1 MIRSFLVLPTFAL
14 AFAFLSGGCGGGS
27 TSVSPPPP
35 PQNIPTLTSIAPSA
49 AVVGS
54 PTINLVVF
62 GANFENGA
70 AVEWNGTALSSS
82 WVSSTEM
89 TATIPAS
96 DIVSVGN
103 AKVTVTNPSPGG
115 GTSAAQTFAIVAAPA
130 ATTWVR
136 SVAGITTAKNI
147 VWDAAHGKLYVT
159 IPSTDTTAPNTVVA
173 VDPVTATAGT
183 PVAAGNDPDLLSIS
197 SDSSYLWVGLDGANV
212 VQRFLLPGL
221 TKDISIPVPL
231 DPTGGLQQPV
241 GLQAAPV
248 SPHTVALVAGSLNFS
263 PPSGRSI
270 YVYDDASQR
279 PNVVTST
286 TQGDGPT
293 ILWTQWGA
301 NDSTMYAYAS
311 QYAPSG
317 GGGIG
322 TLDVTSSG
330 VSLVS
335 HFEGFLLPLTA
346 QYDKGKGILYSNT
359 YAEAFNPTDGSLA
372 GSFDLVGGSERV
384 CTADSSLG
392 HYYCVVVY
400 SAGGTDVDLFEL
412 WVFDLSTYA
421 LINRIYLGAS
431 AAQNPSLVTGGPI
444 QIVRWGNAGLALV
457 TNTGALSGS
466 GGLFLID
473 GAAVNPNVA
482 PDVSS
487 GLSPSAYGFM
497 ASLAPQEG
505 PAGGGNVTVTVKGSN
520 FTPDSTAC
528 VNCDYLNWRFLPTS
542 YVSSQQL
549 TVTIP
554 ATLLAR
560 SGQLPINVF
569 DPGSNLFSP
578 NSLTFTIG
586 PAADSSGAQV
596 TPLQLAGLAMVWD
609 ASSALLYVG
618 AADYDV
624 NYPNSIVAVDGKSG
638 SIVKAQ
644 NVTTNPYVLS
654 VSANG
659 QYLYTG
665 FGGATVMTQFQLPG
679 LGSPL
684 TWALTNPSVSQSA
697 AYWAGDIKAAPID
710 PHTSSV
716 TLFNFTSDP
725 TETGG
730 VVIYDD
736 NLERSNSVPGW
747 GGGQAIPTVYDT
759 LAWGSTD
766 GILTGASA
774 SGYNGGPLFE
784 FQVNPAG
791 ATLLA
796 AGTASFNV
804 GQIHSDFGT
813 GLIYSDDGKVADPNT
828 QTIVGTFNASGLA
841 APDSSL
847 NRVFILG
854 QTSTQAGTSSYT
866 VQSFDEKSYALVS
879 SITLSNLVGSPIEL
893 IRWGNSGLAILTVN
907 QGSGSP
913 GMLYLVQD
921 TTFVSAADVG
931 VSPLLQRRELVQ
943 RRWNRISKVDIVKM
957 VQARRTAGL
966 H

>member
-1 MIRSFLVLPTFAL
+1 LN
-14 AFAFLSGGCGGGS
+14 GS
-27 TSVSPPPP
+27 
-35 PQNIPTLTSIAPSA
+35 
-49 AVVGS
+49 
-54 PTINLVVF
+54 
-62 GANFENGA
+62 NFENGA
-70 AVEWNGTALSSS
+70 TVEWNGTTLMSS
-82 WVSSTEM
+82 WVSATEM
-89 TATIPAS
+89 TASIPAS
-96 DIVSVGN
+96 DIASVGS

-159 IPSTDTTAPNTVVA
+159 IPSTDTTAPNTVVGI
-173 VDPVTATAGT
+173 DPMTATAGT
-183 PVAAGNDPDLLSIS
+183 PVAAGNDPDLLSVS
-197 SDSSYLWVGLDGANV
+197 SDSSYLWVGLDGANT

-221 TKDISIPVPL
+221 TKDISISVPL
-231 DPTGGLQQPV
+231 DSAGSPQQPV

-248 SPHTVALVAGSLNFS
+248 SPHTVALIAGSLNFS
-263 PPSGRSI
+263 PSGRSI
-270 YVYDDASQR
+270 YVYDDTTQR
-279 PNVVTST
+279 PTSITST
-286 TQGDGPT
+286 NQGNGPT
-293 ILWTQWGA
+293 IFWTQWGA
-301 NDSTMYAYAS
+301 NDSTMYAYLTAIVT
-311 QYAPSG
+311 
-317 GGGIG
+317 GGIA
-322 TLDVTSSG
+322 TLNVNSAG
-330 VSLVS
+330 VSLAS
-335 HFEGFLLPLTA
+335 HFGGPLLPLSP
-346 QYDKGKGILYSNT
+346 QYERANGLLYSNI
-359 YAEAFNPTDGSLA
+359 YGEAFNPLDGSLA
-372 GSFDLVGGSERV
+372 GSFDLVGGSERA

-392 HYYCVVVY
+392 RYYCVVVY
-400 SAGGTDVDLFEL
+400 STGGTDVDLFEL
-412 WVFDLSTYA
+412 WVFDLNAYA

-444 QIVRWGNAGLALV
+444 QLIRWGNAGLALI

-473 GAAVNPNVA
+473 GAAVNPNAA

-487 GLSPSAYGFM
+487 GLAPSAYGFM
-497 ASLAPQEG
+497 ASLAPQEA
-505 PAGGGNVTVTVKGSN
+505 PAGSGNVTVTLKGSN
-520 FTPDSTAC
+520 FTSDSTAC

-542 YVSSQQL
+542 YVSSRQL

-554 ATLLAR
+554 ATLLAA

-586 PAADSSGAQV
+586 PPATSSGAQV

-618 AADYDV
+618 TADYDV
-624 NYPNSIVAVDGKSG
+624 NYPNSIVAIDGKSS

-659 QYLYTG
+659 QYLYAG

-697 AYWAGDIKAAPID
+697 VYWAGDIKAAPIN

-730 VVIYDD
+730 VVVYDD

-784 FQVNPAG
+784 FQVNAGG

-804 GQIHSDFGT
+804 GQIHSDYGT
-813 GLIYSDDGKVADPNT
+813 GLVYSDDGKVADPNT
-828 QTIVGTFNASGLA
+828 QAIAGTYGASGLA
-841 APDSSL
+841 AADSSL

-854 QTSTQAGTSSYT
+854 QTSAQAGTNNYT
-866 VQSFDEKSYALVS
+866 IQSFDERAYTLVS
-879 SITLSNLVGSPIEL
+879 SITVSNLVGTPIEL
-893 IRWGNSGLAILTVN
+893 VRWGANGLAVLTMN
-907 QGSGSP
+907 LGGNGSP
-913 GMLYLVQD
+913 GMLYLIQD
-921 TTFVSAADVG
+921 TTFVSNAQMAA
-931 VSPLLQRRELVQ
+931 PLLSKPKELVQ
-943 RRWNRISKVDIVKM
+943 RRWKRISKADIVKM
-957 VQARRTAGL
+957 VQARKARFP
-966 H
+966 